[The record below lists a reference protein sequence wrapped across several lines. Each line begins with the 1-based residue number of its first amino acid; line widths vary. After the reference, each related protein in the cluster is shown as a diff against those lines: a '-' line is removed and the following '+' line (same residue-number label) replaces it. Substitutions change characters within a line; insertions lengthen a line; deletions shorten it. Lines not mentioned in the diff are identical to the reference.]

1 LGLFKTVDGSVT
13 GSFFWSNKM
22 KYGIEPDADTLMIVA
37 GPCGSGKSSI
47 LQAAYKENLPLFG
60 AEYQSCFGKSCKDK
74 TYVEYPDFKKALRK
88 KSFFQARH
96 VKSLMLEDSLPR
108 HVLLHMDLYQVLLGI
123 DPSCYPRSLRMR
135 EALRAIRLGKNIEKR
150 RMASKRGKR
159 SFASL
164 QVASENDEMMRFYL
178 QRPFFRRFKRILVNT
193 VHCNFSDT
201 ARQLAVR
208 KQKRSS
214 NSRRLEQCRNK
225 YFLAPEAIAQSIHR
239 ELYASW
245 ERNLSML
252 DPAAVFTTQV
262 SASGDLLVNGSLLV
276 ADWSKRFQRI
286 SY

>member
-1 LGLFKTVDGSVT
+1 MGLFKTIGGLET
-13 GSFFWSNKM
+13 GSFFGSEK
-22 KYGIEPDADTLMIVA
+22 ITRRPEPDADTLMIVA

-47 LQAAYKENLPLFG
+47 LQAAYNENLPLFG
-60 AEYQSCFGKSCKDK
+60 ADYQACFRKSCKDK
-74 TYVEYPDFKKALRK
+74 AYVEYPDFKKALRK

-108 HVLLHMDLYQVLLGI
+108 FALLHVDLYQVLLGI
-123 DPSCYPRSLRMR
+123 DPSFYPRSLKMR
-135 EALRAIRLGKNIEKR
+135 EALRAIRLGKNVKKKR
-150 RMASKRGKR
+150 TASKRGKR

-164 QVASENDEMMRFYL
+164 QVASENDQMMRYYL
-178 QRPFFRRFKRILVNT
+178 QHPFFRRYKHILVNT

-208 KQKRSS
+208 KEKRSS
-214 NSRRLEQCRNK
+214 NSRTLEQCRNK
-225 YFLAPEAIAQSIHR
+225 YFLAPEAIAKSIHR

-245 ERNLSML
+245 ERNLSIL
-252 DPAAVFTTQV
+252 APAALFTTQV
-262 SASGDLLVNGSLLV
+262 SESGDLLVNGSLLV

>member
-1 LGLFKTVDGSVT
+1 MGLFKTIGGFKN
-13 GSFFWSNKM
+13 GSFFGSK
-22 KYGIEPDADTLMIVA
+22 KITRRPEPDADILMIVA
-37 GPCGSGKSSI
+37 GTCGSGKSSI

-60 AEYQSCFGKSCKDK
+60 ADYQACFRKSCKDK
-74 TYVEYPDFKKALRK
+74 NFVEYPDFKKALRK

-108 HVLLHMDLYQVLLGI
+108 FVLLHVDLYQVLLGI
-123 DPSCYPRSLRMR
+123 DPSCYPRSLKMR
-135 EALRAIRLGKNIEKR
+135 EALRAIRLGKNVKKN

-159 SFASL
+159 SFSSL
-164 QVASENDEMMRFYL
+164 QVASENDQMMRFYL
-178 QRPFFRRFKRILVNT
+178 QHPFFRRFKHILVNT

-208 KQKRSS
+208 KQERSS
-214 NSRRLEQCRNK
+214 NSLTREQCRNK

-245 ERNLSML
+245 ERNLSIL
-252 DPAAVFTTQV
+252 DPAALYTTQV
-262 SASGDLLVNGSLLV
+262 SESGDLLVNGSLLV

>member
-1 LGLFKTVDGSVT
+1 MGLFKTVSGLGI
-13 GSFFWSNKM
+13 GSFFGSKESNHRP
-22 KYGIEPDADTLMIVA
+22 EPDADTLMIVA

-60 AEYQSCFGKSCKDK
+60 AEYQSCFRKTCKDK

-96 VKSLMLEDSLPR
+96 VKSLTLEESLPR
-108 HVLLHMDLYQVLLGI
+108 FVLLHVDLYQVLLGI
-123 DPSCYPRSLRMR
+123 DPSCFPRSLKMR
-135 EALRAIRLGKNIEKR
+135 EALRAIRLGKNVEKK

-164 QVASENDEMMRFYL
+164 QVASENDQMMQFYL
-178 QRPFFRRFKRILVNT
+178 QGPFFRRFKRILVNT

-208 KQKRSS
+208 KEKRSS
-214 NSRRLEQCRNK
+214 SSPTLEQCRSK
-225 YFLAPEAIAQSIHR
+225 YFLAPESIARSIHR

-245 ERNLSML
+245 ERNLSIL
-252 DPAAVFTTQV
+252 DPAALFTTQV
-262 SASGDLLVNGSLLV
+262 SESGDLLVNGSLLV